1 MGLVCKGQKACNR
14 GSFVSSERLGE
25 RQGSHEKR
33 RTGSS
38 SSGRAEERKEVVT
51 QSSGRG
57 SRTFS
62 FTTRKGSRN
71 RKLK

>member
-1 MGLVCKGQKACNR
+1 MWPEIGRKNDKIP
-14 GSFVSSERLGE
+14 
-25 RQGSHEKR
+25 KR
-33 RTGSS
+33 RRSRGM
-38 SSGRAEERKEVVT
+38 GDAEERKEVVT

-62 FTTRKGSRN
+62 YTTGKGSRN